1 MAALAERK
9 TMTMRRTAT
18 VAGIGLALSAPLASA
33 NAERPRQAPLTVVD
47 RSTQADWIE
56 SQAWGGGARFIFFV
70 DGKPPLPSG
79 LSLGGGDPEF
89 TFGCSSPNPAGS
101 VWRFRVSFSA
111 AGSGITG
118 ADEQARNRA
127 DAHYFGMPGTVVL
140 INEMDEEM
148 GRFPLRVDPT
158 GGGLET
164 GALSP
169 ADVKR
174 FLNASA
180 IRAETPRLRFEA
192 GTAMLQGVIGG
203 IARPPCGAVG

>member
-1 MAALAERK
+1 MIAVAERTTK
-9 TMTMRRTAT
+9 AMRRM
-18 VAGIGLALSAPLASA
+18 VAIGLALSAPIAGA
-33 NAERPRQAPLTVVD
+33 TAERPHQAPLTVVD

-56 SQAWGGGARFIFFV
+56 SRAWGGGARFLFSL
-70 DGKPPLPSG
+70 DDKMPLPSG
-79 LSLGGGDPEF
+79 LSLGGGGPEF
-89 TFGCSSPNPAGS
+89 TFGCSSPDPGRSA
-101 VWRFRVSFSA
+101 WRFRVSFSA

-127 DAHYFGMPGTVVL
+127 DAHYFGKPGVVVL
-140 INEMDEEM
+140 LNEMDEEM

-158 GGGLET
+158 AGGLET

-174 FLNASA
+174 FLNASV

-203 IARPPCGAVG
+203 IARPPCGAVR